1 MKYKINQYK
10 TDLLHHFILFMEEL
24 HFYVSTNWQ
33 WLGELKKHVLV
44 LAPRVSG
51 VRRVDLYF
59 QLVYHKLGICKGC
72 Q

>member
-1 MKYKINQYK
+1 
-10 TDLLHHFILFMEEL
+10 MEEL

-59 QLVYHKLGICKGC
+59 QLVHHELGICKGC
-72 Q
+72 QWFTGRGGGEICER